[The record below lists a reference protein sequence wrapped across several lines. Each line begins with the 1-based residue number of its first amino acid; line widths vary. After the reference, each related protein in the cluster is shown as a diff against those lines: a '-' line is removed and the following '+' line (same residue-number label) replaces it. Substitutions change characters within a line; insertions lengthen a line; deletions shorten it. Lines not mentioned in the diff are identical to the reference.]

1 MTAAEHQAR
10 LWQAAATG
18 GLQDVVEAGRA
29 ITGCNILLGD
39 PILAVIAA
47 ACEAD
52 TEGWSWEDFIQAGY
66 APDFQE
72 EVSFSRE
79 KRLFFTPQREGWYG
93 TLPNSA
99 YTHILLDLHNT
110 KGTCCHLSVSHK
122 DAGVLQDNMELVD
135 VMSQALLAV
144 INRTV
149 EESDNRISMERFLGR
164 LLEGGLREE
173 EMLEIRARLM
183 DFPTEG
189 FFALL
194 TVDIGSYR
202 PSENSLS
209 TVVGRLERFGGGAS
223 IIHGQRLVF
232 LQSYATEEELED
244 EERRKEMA
252 ACLKENGLT
261 GARSRAF
268 FTLRDVP
275 LHFRQTEELL
285 RLSYV
290 ARQESLLEF
299 SRMASYLLAGKLP
312 QEERRLS
319 ACHPV
324 IRRLAELD
332 QESKFGY
339 LETLKAYLLCGQ
351 RGALACQRLHI
362 HRNTLD
368 YRLRKLEEQV
378 PIDWTDGELM
388 FQLYFSIQLLE
399 VLGHTEA

>member
-1 MTAAEHQAR
+1 MTAEHQTR

-18 GLQDVVEAGRA
+18 GLQEVVAAGRE

-47 ACEAD
+47 DCEVE
-52 TEGWSWEDFIQAGY
+52 TRGWSWEDYIQAGF
-66 APDFQE
+66 APDFRE
-72 EVSFSRE
+72 EVSFPRE
-79 KRLFFTPQREGWYG
+79 RRLFFSAQREGWYG
-93 TLPNSA
+93 ALPNSE

-122 DAGVLQDNMELVD
+122 DAQALWDRMDAVD

-149 EESDNRISMERFLGR
+149 EDSDSRIPLERFLGR

-194 TVDIGSYR
+194 SVDISSYR
-202 PSENSLS
+202 PSESSLS
-209 TVVGRLERFGGGAS
+209 TVAGRLERFGGGAS
-223 IIHGQRLVF
+223 IIHGQRLVL
-232 LQSYATEEELED
+232 LQSYGTEEELED
-244 EERRKEMA
+244 VVRRREMA
-252 ACLKENGLT
+252 ACLKANGLV

-275 LHFRQTEELL
+275 FHFRQTEELL
-285 RLSYV
+285 RLGYV

-299 SRMASYLLAGKLP
+299 SGMASYLLAAGLP
-312 QEERRLS
+312 REEQRLS
-319 ACHPV
+319 ACHPA

-378 PIDWTDGELM
+378 PIDWTDGELL

>member
-1 MTAAEHQAR
+1 MMAAEHQAK

-47 ACEAD
+47 ACEAE

-72 EVSFSRE
+72 EVSFPRE

-93 TLPNSA
+93 ALPNSA

-122 DAGVLQDNMELVD
+122 DARVLLDNMELVD

-149 EESDNRISMERFLGR
+149 EDSDNRISMERFLGR
-164 LLEGGLREE
+164 LLEGGLRED

-202 PSENSLS
+202 PSESSLS

-223 IIHGQRLVF
+223 IIHGQRLVL
-232 LQSYATEEELED
+232 LQSYDTEEELED
-244 EERRKEMA
+244 EGRRREMA

-299 SRMASYLLAGKLP
+299 SRMASYLLAGGLP

-339 LETLKAYLLCGQ
+339 LETLKAYLICGQ